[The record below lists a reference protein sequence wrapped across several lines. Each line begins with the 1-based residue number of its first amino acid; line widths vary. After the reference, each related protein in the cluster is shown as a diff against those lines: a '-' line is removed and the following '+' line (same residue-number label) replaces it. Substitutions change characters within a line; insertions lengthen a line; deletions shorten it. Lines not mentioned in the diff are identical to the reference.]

1 MRSKLILGALALA
14 AITTGCV
21 YSEVGPALFTDI
33 KGPIAPSAGVAK
45 GKTGTSCASN
55 IIGIVAMGDA
65 SIEAAKRAGSIT
77 KVTSVDHHS
86 TWMVVYGE
94 FCTIVTGE

>member
-1 MRSKLILGALALA
+1 MRSLLTAGALAMVLLA
-14 AITTGCV
+14 TGCV

-33 KGPIAPSAGVAK
+33 KGPIAPAAGAAK
-45 GKTGTSCASN
+45 GKTGSSCASN
-55 IIGIVAMGDA
+55 IIGLVAMGDA
-65 SIEAAKRAGSIT
+65 SIEAAKRAGGIT

-86 TWMVVYGE
+86 KWLVVYGE